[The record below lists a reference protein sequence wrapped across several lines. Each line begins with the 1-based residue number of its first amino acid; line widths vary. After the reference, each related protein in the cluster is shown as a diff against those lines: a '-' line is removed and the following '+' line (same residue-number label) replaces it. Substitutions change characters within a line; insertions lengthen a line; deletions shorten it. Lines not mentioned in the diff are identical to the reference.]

1 MNQILKQYLRC
12 YINYRQNDWIQLL
25 SVAQLTF
32 NSTTTEVISISSFF
46 ANYEF
51 KLEILKK
58 SRKFTQLTQK
68 ATLQIKQ
75 LQLLQK
81 ELEKNIQFLSKRM
94 ILYANKK
101 RDRRSTFKK
110 RDKAYLL
117 RRNIKMKR
125 SSNKL
130 NHTKLESYKILKTKE
145 SINYKLNLSAFMKIY
160 SIFHICLLK
169 FADSN
174 TSIQTES
181 SEIDSESQNIKYEV
195 ENILNRQNIKDQ
207 SHWLVKWKDY
217 KHIKNTWKLKKNLK
231 NCQMLLWQFQLR
243 NSVSQSLMKSQSA

>member
-1 MNQILKQYLRC
+1 MNQTLKQYLRC

-32 NSTTTEVISISSFF
+32 NNTTTKVISMSSFF
-46 ANYEF
+46 ANYKF
-51 KLEILKK
+51 KSKTLKK
-58 SRKFTQLTQK
+58 LCEFVQLAQK

-81 ELEKNIQFLSKRM
+81 ELQKNIQFLSKHM
-94 ILYANKK
+94 TLYANKK
-101 RDRRSTFKK
+101 KDREFTFKK
-110 RDKAYLL
+110 RNKAYLL
-117 RRNIKMKR
+117 RWNIKTKK
-125 SSNKL
+125 SSYKL
-130 NHTKLESYKILKTKE
+130 NHTKLESYKILEIKE

-160 SIFHICLLK
+160 LIFHICLLK

-181 SEIDSESQNIKYEV
+181 SEINSECQNVKYEV
-195 ENILNRQNIKDQ
+195 ENILNWQNIKDQ

-217 KHIKNTWKLKKNLK
+217 EHIENT
-231 NCQMLLWQFQLR
+231 
-243 NSVSQSLMKSQSA
+243 